1 MFFILK
7 ILSLHNTKFLT
18 SVKCLEY
25 KELFILNEDNNEKRN
40 YLIRE
45 AEENDILAVMNINRV
60 SLPENYSYSFF
71 YSILKSY
78 PKAFLVAEFDGVI
91 GGYIMSRVEH
101 IFSKFEKLRI
111 RRAGH
116 IVSIAVLPNYRGKG
130 IGKALLLKCLD
141 ALKNVYKCEEAF
153 LEVRV
158 SNKTAIALYEK
169 IGFEIVDV
177 AHRYYIDGEDAYIM
191 AIKL

>member
-7 ILSLHNTKFLT
+7 ILSLRNIKFLT
-18 SVKCLEY
+18 SIKTRGY
-25 KELFILNEDNNEKRN
+25 KELFILEEDNNDRD
-40 YLIRE
+40 YVIRE
-45 AEENDILAVMNINRV
+45 AEEDDILSVMNINRV

-78 PKAFLVAEFDGVI
+78 PKAFLVAEFDGVV

-111 RRAGH
+111 KRAGH

-130 IGKALLLKCLD
+130 VGRALLLRCLE
-141 ALKNVYKCEEAF
+141 ALKSVYRCEEAF

-158 SNKTAIALYEK
+158 SNKTAIGLYEK
-169 IGFEIVDV
+169 IGFTIVDV

>member
-7 ILSLHNTKFLT
+7 ILSLRNIKFLT
-18 SVKCLEY
+18 SIKTRGY
-25 KELFILNEDNNEKRN
+25 KELFILEEDNNDRD
-40 YLIRE
+40 YVIRE
-45 AEENDILAVMNINRV
+45 AEEDDILSVMNINRV

-78 PKAFLVAEFDGVI
+78 PKAFLVAEFDGVV

-111 RRAGH
+111 KRAGH

-130 IGKALLLKCLD
+130 VGRALLLRCL
-141 ALKNVYKCEEAF
+141 YRCYPP
-153 LEVRV
+153 R
-158 SNKTAIALYEK
+158 
-169 IGFEIVDV
+169 G
-177 AHRYYIDGEDAYIM
+177 
-191 AIKL
+191 

>member
-1 MFFILK
+1 VFFILK
-7 ILSLHNTKFLT
+7 ILSLHNIKFLT
-18 SVKCLEY
+18 SIKARGY
-25 KELFILNEDNNEKRN
+25 KELFILEEDYKDRD
-40 YLIRE
+40 YVIRE
-45 AEENDILAVMNINRV
+45 AEEDDILAVMNINRV
-60 SLPENYSYSFF
+60 SLPENYSYAFF

-111 RRAGH
+111 KRAGH

-130 IGKALLLKCLD
+130 VGRALLLRCLE
-141 ALKNVYKCEEAF
+141 ALKSVYRCEEAF

-158 SNKTAIALYEK
+158 SNKTAIGLYEK
-169 IGFEIVDV
+169 IGFKIVDV
-177 AHRYYIDGEDAYIM
+177 AYRYYIDGEDAYIM

>member
-1 MFFILK
+1 
-7 ILSLHNTKFLT
+7 
-18 SVKCLEY
+18 
-25 KELFILNEDNNEKRN
+25 LFILEEDYKDRD
-40 YLIRE
+40 YVIRE
-45 AEENDILAVMNINRV
+45 AEEDDILAVMNINRV
-60 SLPENYSYSFF
+60 SLPENYSYAFF

-111 RRAGH
+111 KRAGH

-130 IGKALLLKCLD
+130 VGRALLLRCLE
-141 ALKNVYKCEEAF
+141 ALKSVYRCEEAF

-158 SNKTAIALYEK
+158 SNKTAIGLYEK
-169 IGFEIVDV
+169 IGFKIVDV
-177 AHRYYIDGEDAYIM
+177 AYRYYIDGEDAYIM

>member
-1 MFFILK
+1 MLFILK
-7 ILSLHNTKFLT
+7 ILSPRNIKFLT
-18 SVKCLEY
+18 SVKTRGYEELLILE
-25 KELFILNEDNNEKRN
+25 EDNDSGD
-40 YLIRE
+40 YVIRE
-45 AEENDILAVMNINRV
+45 AEEDDILAVMNINRV

-101 IFSKFEKLRI
+101 VFSKFEKLRI
-111 RRAGH
+111 KRAGH

-130 IGKALLLKCLD
+130 VGRALLLRCLE

-158 SNKTAIALYEK
+158 SNKIAIGLYEK
-169 IGFEIVDV
+169 IGFTIVDV